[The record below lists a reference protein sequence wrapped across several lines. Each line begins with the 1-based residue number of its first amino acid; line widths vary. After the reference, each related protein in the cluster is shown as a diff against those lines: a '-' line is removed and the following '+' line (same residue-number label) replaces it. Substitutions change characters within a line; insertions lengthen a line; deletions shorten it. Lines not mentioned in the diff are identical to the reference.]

1 MTNVSR
7 RHALAFGIAAVVS
20 LELPAARAA
29 AVSEDEVATAY
40 AKVRALVRDDYLS
53 GRVAVVDGWI
63 MSQQEAVGLQQD
75 RD

>member
-7 RHALAFGIAAVVS
+7 RRALSVGLAAVISVK
-20 LELPAARAA
+20 LPAARAA
-29 AVSEDEVATAY
+29 AIREDDVANAF

-63 MSQQEAVGLQQD
+63 MSQQEAEGLQQD
-75 RD
+75 GG